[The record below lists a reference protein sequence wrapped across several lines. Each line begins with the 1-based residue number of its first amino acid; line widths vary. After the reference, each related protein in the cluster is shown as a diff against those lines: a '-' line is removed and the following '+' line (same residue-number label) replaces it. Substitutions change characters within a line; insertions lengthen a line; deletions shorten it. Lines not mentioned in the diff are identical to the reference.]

1 VGEAGEVE
9 GEVAEGA
16 LRHPLE
22 TEAVERGV
30 AVVGQGAAAAVAVV
44 AAVVAAA
51 VVVAAAAAAVVRW
64 LMLRQV
70 VAAVAVV
77 VVMVVVKVVVVVNPL
92 RWLVR
97 HTRRGFLLKRSN
109 G

>member
-1 VGEAGEVE
+1 MAGEVGEAGEVE
-9 GEVAEGA
+9 GEVVEGA

-51 VVVAAAAAAVVRW
+51 AAAAAAAVRW

-77 VVMVVVKVVVVVNPL
+77 VVVVDPL

-97 HTRRGFLLKRSN
+97 HMRRGFSLKRSN